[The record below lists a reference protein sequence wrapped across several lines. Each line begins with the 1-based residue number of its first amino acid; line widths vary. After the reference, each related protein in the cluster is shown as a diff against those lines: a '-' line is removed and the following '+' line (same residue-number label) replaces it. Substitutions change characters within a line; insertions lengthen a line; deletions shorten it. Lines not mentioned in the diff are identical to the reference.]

1 MFNQSFIDDWNHHD
15 LTVDRFKYNLAKPDY
30 RNDLNLIAVADDGTF
45 VAFCYGHISQ
55 KENDR
60 TGRNEGW
67 IAYLGTRRGFRKIG
81 LGRAMLLAGLHR
93 LKAAGVATAILGV
106 DAENS
111 SGALRLYESA
121 GFHNIRNSMSYV
133 KDV

>member
-1 MFNQSFIDDWNHHD
+1 
-15 LTVDRFKYNLAKPDY
+15 
-30 RNDLNLIAVADDGTF
+30 
-45 VAFCYGHISQ
+45 
-55 KENDR
+55 
-60 TGRNEGW
+60 
-67 IAYLGTRRGFRKIG
+67 
-81 LGRAMLLAGLHR
+81 MLLAGLHR

-121 GFHNIRNSMSYV
+121 GFHNIRNSISYV